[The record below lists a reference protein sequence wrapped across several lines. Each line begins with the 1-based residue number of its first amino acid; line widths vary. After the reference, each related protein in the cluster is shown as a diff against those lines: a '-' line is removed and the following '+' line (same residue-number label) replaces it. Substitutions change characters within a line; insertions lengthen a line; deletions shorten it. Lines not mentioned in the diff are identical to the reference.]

1 MGYKLT
7 ALDGRVVV
15 SDELGGIRKK
25 VTVIYF
31 KALFQYLSGE
41 N

>member
-7 ALDGRVVV
+7 ALDARVVV
-15 SDELGGIRKK
+15 SDELGGIRKE
-25 VTVIYF
+25 VAVIYF